1 MGFQCGWCSADSS
14 CAIVEECSDG
24 DISTSTNQCP
34 RPTFTSV
41 QPLKGPVEG
50 GTHLSITGE
59 NLGAAFRDIL
69 QVILEQGSSNVSL
82 TCNVTEYES
91 DYIPGTQVVCET
103 EPFGT
108 SGDHA
113 VVVEVNRSAGPVRVS
128 GETFI
133 VEQPIVSGVN
143 PTFGPMSGGVQVII
157 SGINLDIGNT
167 EQSRVELNGNE
178 CAVQL

>member
-1 MGFQCGWCSADSS
+1 
-14 CAIVEECSDG
+14 
-24 DISTSTNQCP
+24 
-34 RPTFTSV
+34 
-41 QPLKGPVEG
+41 VEG

-108 SGDHA
+108 IGDYA
-113 VVVEVNRSAGPVRVS
+113 VVVEVNRSAGPVCAS

-133 VEQPIVSGVN
+133 EFVEQPIVSGVS
-143 PTFGPMSGGVQVII
+143 PTFGPMSGGVQVTI

-167 EQSRVELNGNE
+167 EKSRVELNGNE
-178 CAVQL
+178 CDVQL